1 MKVPISWL
9 HDLVRLPKG
18 LGAHE
23 LADAYTNLGLTVERI
38 EQTDS
43 PVTGPL
49 VFGRVLSISDE
60 PQKNGKTIR
69 YCRVDVGPEHNDEAT
84 AQHPASRGIV
94 CGAHNFEVG
103 DTVVVS
109 LPGSV
114 LPGGFEISARK
125 TYGHLSD
132 GMIVSEQE
140 LGLGE
145 DHVGIIVVS
154 DALGHQPG
162 EAAAPVLWSS
172 DEVLEIDVTPDL
184 GYAMSMR
191 GMAREAA
198 IVADVAYHDRY
209 DDPMPENTAAGY
221 PVELESERCL
231 NFVALT
237 IEGFDP
243 AAPTPDYMA
252 QRLRA
257 SGVRSISLPVDVTN
271 YVMLESGQ
279 PLHAYDATKLQ
290 GPIRVRLAH
299 EGERL
304 VTIDHQERILDPD
317 DLLITDDRGPI
328 GMAGVMGGEDTEV
341 SESTTSIVLEAAHF
355 QPQSVSRTFRRHGLA
370 SEASKRFERTVDPRV
385 PYAAALR
392 AAKLLVEHGGG
403 EVLDH
408 FTCTGSVPP
417 NHKINMR
424 SGLVAQIL
432 GAPVEQ
438 SETIAILEDS
448 GVGVTALGDSLTLE
462 IPSWRNDL
470 RDPYDVIEEVGRH
483 YGYDRIGLSLPV
495 PSAGRGLTRT
505 QRDRRNVVRAV
516 AGLGFTELLT
526 LPFSS
531 DAELDQL
538 GLADDDPRRAK
549 VRLSNPLSETH
560 PYLRTSLLPGLFGAI
575 AKNTSRGLT
584 DLAIFERGTGF
595 FDFGTP
601 EAPRPSVAQRPSD
614 EEIAALDA
622 ALPMQAETLAAVVT
636 GNWRPAGWQ
645 GQAQPADWT
654 HVVAFAETA
663 AAAVGT
669 RLRRVQDSE
678 AMPWH
683 PGRCAKL
690 MVGDKLLGFAGELH
704 PAVIK
709 AFELPAR
716 TCAVE
721 LNLGELMAAAP
732 SSVMI
737 PSLSSFPVAKEDVA
751 LIVDREV
758 AAADVERALAEGA
771 GALLESVHLFDVYTG
786 DQVGQGKKSLA
797 FGLRFRGD
805 TTLTDAQTAEARQAA
820 VQEAAERFGAIQRA

>member
-1 MKVPISWL
+1 MKVPMSWL
-9 HDLVRLPKG
+9 HDLVRLPEDF
-18 LGAHE
+18 GAAE
-23 LADAYTNLGLTVERI
+23 MARAYTSLGLTVERV
-38 EQTDS
+38 TTTG
-43 PVTGPL
+43 PTVTGPL

-69 YCRVDVGPEHNDEAT
+69 YCRVDVGEEHNDEPT
-84 AQHPASRGIV
+84 GQYPASRGIV

-109 LPGSV
+109 LPGTV

-125 TYGHLSD
+125 TYGHISD
-132 GMIVSEQE
+132 GMIVSELE

-145 DHVGIIVVS
+145 DHDGIIVVNP
-154 DALGHQPG
+154 ALGHQPG
-162 EAAAPVLWSS
+162 QPAAPALWSS
-172 DEVLEIDVTPDL
+172 DEVLEIDVTPDM

-198 IVADVAYHDRY
+198 IVAGVAYHDRY
-209 DDPMPENTAAGY
+209 AKAVPEITSAGH
-221 PVELESERCL
+221 PVVLESQRCT

-243 AAPTPDYMA
+243 AAPTPDFMA
-252 QRLRA
+252 QRLRS

-279 PLHAYDATKLQ
+279 PLHAYDAARLQ
-290 GPIRVRLAH
+290 GPIRVRLARD
-299 EGERL
+299 GERL
-304 VTIDHQERILDPD
+304 VTIDHQERVLDPD

-328 GMAGVMGGEDTEV
+328 GMAGVMGGQETEV
-341 SESTTSIVLEAAHF
+341 SEATTSIVLEAAHF
-355 QPQSVSRTFRRHGLA
+355 QPQSVSRSFRRHGLA

-392 AAKLLVEHGGG
+392 AARLLVEHGGG
-403 EVLDH
+403 RLLEE
-408 FTCTGSVPP
+408 FTYVGSVPP
-417 NHKINMR
+417 AHKIRLR

-438 SETIAILEDS
+438 SETIAILEHS

-483 YGYDRIGLSLPV
+483 YGYDRIGLHLPV
-495 PSAGRGLTRT
+495 PSAGRGLTRH
-505 QRDRRNVVRAV
+505 QRDRRCVVRAV
-516 AGLGFTELLT
+516 AALGFTELLT
-526 LPFSS
+526 LPFVSEG
-531 DAELDQL
+531 ELDRMH
-538 GLADDDPRRAK
+538 LAADDPRRSV
-549 VRLSNPLSETH
+549 VRLANPLSETH
-560 PYLRTSLLPGLFGAI
+560 PYLRTSLLPGLFGAVV
-575 AKNTSRGLT
+575 KNTSRGLG

-595 FDFGTP
+595 FDSGTP
-601 EAPRPSVAQRPSD
+601 DAPRPSVTNRPSD
-614 EEIAALDA
+614 EEVAALDA
-622 ALPMQAETLAAVVT
+622 ALPTQVETLAAVVT
-636 GNWRPAGWQ
+636 GNWLPAGWQ
-645 GQAQPADWT
+645 GPAQPADWT

-663 AAAVGT
+663 AAAVGA
-669 RLRRVQDSE
+669 RLQRLQETDV
-678 AMPWH
+678 APWH
-683 PGRCAKL
+683 PGRCARL
-690 MVGDKLLGFAGELH
+690 LVGDKVLGHAGELH

-709 AFELPAR
+709 AFDLPAR

-721 LNLGELMAAAP
+721 FNLGDLIAAAP
-732 SSVMI
+732 GSVSI
-737 PSLSSFPVAKEDVA
+737 PSLSAFPVAKEDVA
-751 LIVDREV
+751 LIVDDEV
-758 AAADVERALAEGA
+758 AAADVEQALADGA

-820 VQEAAERFGAIQRA
+820 VRVAAERFGAVQRA